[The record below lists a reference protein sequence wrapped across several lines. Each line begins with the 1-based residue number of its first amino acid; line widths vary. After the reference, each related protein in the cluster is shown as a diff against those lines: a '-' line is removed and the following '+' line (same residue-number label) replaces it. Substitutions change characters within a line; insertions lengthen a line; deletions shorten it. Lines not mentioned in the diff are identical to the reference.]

1 MPTLENV
8 GLSEVERALARMRKE
23 SAAQESALDLRMST
37 MTHLAW
43 VPPEWE
49 ERALSTLRGMGERH
63 PSRTIVLVPE
73 PNEPESRIDADLE
86 VERYPM
92 SAAGRRVC
100 AEVVVLRL
108 KGKRAHAP
116 ASVVQPLLI
125 SDLPVFLRWRGEPP
139 WSTQPLE
146 QLVDLVD
153 RLVVDSTEWDDLP
166 YAYEKFAALFGR
178 TAVSDLAWA
187 RTLGWRRSLA
197 ELWPGIAEA
206 RRIRVEGPL
215 ACALLLQGWLR
226 ARLENDIDLEHV
238 QADDMESVA
247 VDGESV
253 RPPRGDRPSASD
265 LLSDE
270 LDIQSRDP
278 VYEQAA
284 AQAVSSAP

>member
-1 MPTLENV
+1 MATLENV
-8 GLSEVERALARMRKE
+8 GLVEVERALAHLRKE
-23 SAAQESALDLRMST
+23 TAEPDLRMST

-43 VPPEWE
+43 VPPEWL

-63 PSRTIVLVPE
+63 PSRTLVLVPE
-73 PNEPESRIDADLE
+73 PNEPESRIDAELE

-108 KGKRAHAP
+108 KGKRAQAP

-139 WSTQPLE
+139 WSTPPFE
-146 QLVDLVD
+146 QLVELVD

-166 YAYEKFAALFGR
+166 YAYEKLAVVFGS

-206 RRIRVEGPL
+206 RRLRVEGPL
-215 ACALLLQGWLR
+215 ACGLLLQAWLR
-226 ARLENDIDLEHV
+226 ARLGSDIDLDHAP
-238 QADDMESVA
+238 ADELESVA
-247 VDGESV
+247 LDGEDV
-253 RPPRGDRPSASD
+253 KPPRGDRPSASD
-265 LLSDE
+265 LLSEE
-270 LDIQSRDP
+270 LDVQVRDP

-284 AQAVSSAP
+284 VQAVSSAP